1 MGSEPFDLEHP
12 PLVRVKLFHLD
23 EAVHVLALSLHHI
36 ISDNWSFGVL
46 SRELSAF
53 YHAARTDQTPDLPE
67 LELQHVDFV
76 RWHRDWVA
84 SGPIIRQLDYWQR
97 QLKDLPVT
105 ELPADRP
112 RPPIQTDAGA
122 TVMTPIPDHVADGI
136 HSLCREANV
145 SPFMVMLAAFDAL
158 LHKYTDAEDIVVGVP
173 IANRSWLRSEALIA
187 SFVNTLVMRVDLSGD
202 PSFRDLVTRVRRTT
216 LDAVAHQDV
225 PFAQLVEAIRPQ
237 RDPSRSPLFQIM
249 FNVQN
254 APVSLPDLG
263 NVRAEVLPVARDA
276 AQFDLS
282 FSVDWSVSRQVTVEY
297 NTDLFDPDRIERLL
311 AHYWTL
317 LEGAVAD
324 VGCRVGALPLLSG
337 EELVELEG
345 WAGSVGVGG
354 GRLGVGGW
362 FEDGVGRWRDVVAVR
377 CEGECLTFGE
387 LNVRANQLARHL
399 VGSGVG
405 TGDVVGVWLER
416 SLDMVVAV
424 LAVLKS
430 GGAFVPLDPAFPPD
444 RLAFMVADSGARLV
458 LTDSALLAGSGLAGG
473 VEYVCL
479 DRDAALI
486 GGYAGENLGV
496 GGVGEDLA
504 YVIYTSGST
513 GRPKGVQVEQ
523 RSLVNLLEAM
533 AGRPGLGADDVVL
546 SVTTLSFDP
555 AFLEVLLP
563 LVVGAEVVVVGR
575 QVAADGAALAV
586 ELDRSGA
593 TMMQATPSTWR
604 LLIEAGWPGD
614 GRLKALCGGEAM
626 SRRLADQ
633 LSARCG
639 SVWNM
644 YGPTETTVWSSVAE
658 VTGGEGPVPLGTP
671 IDNAR
676 MYVLDGDGQLVPVG
690 VPGEL
695 YIGGEGVARG
705 YLGRPELAGRF
716 LPDPFRPAPGA
727 RMYRSG
733 DLVRRLASGQIE
745 FLGRLDA
752 QLKVRGYR
760 IEPGEIES
768 LLVELPDVAQAV
780 ISSYEHAPGDTRL
793 TAYVVPADPAVPPA
807 LNAGEP
813 TCAATSPSTWSPP
826 PT

>member
-1 MGSEPFDLEHP
+1 M
-12 PLVRVKLFHLD
+12 
-23 EAVHVLALSLHHI
+23 ACALSR
-36 ISDNWSFGVL
+36 
-46 SRELSAF
+46 SRC
-53 YHAARTDQTPDLPE
+53 RG
-67 LELQHVDFV
+67 
-76 RWHRDWVA
+76 
-84 SGPIIRQLDYWQR
+84 GPAPTNSCCR
-97 QLKDLPVT
+97 
-105 ELPADRP
+105 
-112 RPPIQTDAGA
+112 AGK
-122 TVMTPIPDHVADGI
+122 IGQQ
-136 HSLCREANV
+136 
-145 SPFMVMLAAFDAL
+145 
-158 LHKYTDAEDIVVGVP
+158 
-173 IANRSWLRSEALIA
+173 
-187 SFVNTLVMRVDLSGD
+187 
-202 PSFRDLVTRVRRTT
+202 LVTTLEYQADSFDDATIVRFMTH
-216 LDAVAHQDV
+216 L
-225 PFAQLVEAIRPQ
+225 E
-237 RDPSRSPLFQIM
+237 
-249 FNVQN
+249 
-254 APVSLPDLG
+254 
-263 NVRAEVLPVARDA
+263 
-276 AQFDLS
+276 
-282 FSVDWSVSRQVTVEY
+282 
-297 NTDLFDPDRIERLL
+297 RI
-311 AHYWTL
+311 

-399 VGSGVG
+399 VGLGVG

-793 TAYVVPADPAVPPA
+793 TAYVVPADPAVPPSPERWRAHLRRHLPEYMVPATYLTLPA
-807 LNAGEP
+807 LPFTPSHKIDRARLPKPDTSSAPTPPSDPPRPGLETQLAHLWQDVLGVTTINRHDNFFDLGGHSLLATQIVSRLRTSLGIEIPVAGVFDHPTVADLAQIAVTGLSPLAEEP
-813 TCAATSPSTWSPP
+813 PRSRARSGIKTPPFPCRSHRSGCGSSTSCIRTDRPTTSAGRSGWTDHSTRRPCNGPSTVCWTATSRFAPRSWRWTGPRVRESFRTCGSTSRSSTTDRYRARSDRRSWSSPFARWDPNPLTWSTPHSCG
-826 PT
+826 